1 MIINSHKTV
10 CKGTS
15 TLISNKINFNIM
27 KYAFIFLA
35 LTTGLLLAGCGS
47 NNEEHSHGE
56 DADHSHEQT
65 VQETEQG
72 SEPEE
77 EHAHDSEGIHIEQK
91 SKKVGSGIITQW
103 TEKTELF
110 MEYPELIVGEEATF
124 AVHLTRLS
132 DFMAISESE
141 VEFVFRS
148 ERGIEGSLT
157 ETEVQIP
164 GIYGPD
170 VIFDQAGRYDL
181 TIIIRGMVDDTLQV
195 NGIPVYNSVD
205 EIPAY
210 SQEEDPNL
218 ISFLKEQQ
226 WNIPFGTNRVSL
238 QSLTRTIDA
247 HGEIAARNNGQALV
261 PAPFSGIVLPA
272 MNQNLP
278 VAGNK
283 VAKGTSVLVL
293 NPAIQSAD
301 GENYAQQF
309 INAQAELELARKNLD
324 RQKRLFEREA
334 IPEVELDKARIEYR
348 RSLIQFQTINEIVQV
363 DTSSVD
369 TYGDNEESYRFAL
382 KSPISGTFL
391 ETYVTPGMQVNV
403 GDPLFLIA
411 DMSKVWLYVHVPASE
426 RTSLSGSRSASFSI
440 QGNNRLYDLNELNGR
455 LVSTGSS
462 VDSKTRTVSLIYEI
476 DNPDQSLQT
485 GLFANVYVDTEQ
497 KDRAIAVPESSL
509 IEEEGSFFVFVHIAG
524 ETFEKRRVRTGIRDR
539 GIIEIT
545 SGLNIGE
552 HVVTVNPYQV
562 KLASLSSEAPAHG
575 HEH

>member
-1 MIINSHKTV
+1 M
-10 CKGTS
+10 
-15 TLISNKINFNIM
+15 
-27 KYAFIFLA
+27 
-35 LTTGLLLAGCGS
+35 GLLLAGCGS
-47 NNEEHSHGE
+47 NEEEHSHGE

-72 SEPEE
+72 SESEE
-77 EHAHDSEGIHIEQK
+77 EHAHDSEGNHIEQQ
-91 SKKVGSGIITQW
+91 SEKVGSGIITQW

-132 DFMAISESE
+132 DFRAISESE

-148 ERGIEGSLT
+148 ERGMEGSLT

-170 VIFDQAGRYDL
+170 VIFDRAGRYDL
-181 TIIIRGMVDDTLQV
+181 TIIIRGMVDDTLQI

-205 EIPAY
+205 EIPSY
-210 SQEEDPNL
+210 SQEEDPSL

-226 WNIPFGTNRVSL
+226 WKIPFGTQRVSL
-238 QSLTRTIDA
+238 KSLTTTIDA
-247 HGEIAARNNGQALV
+247 HGEIAARSNGQAV
-261 PAPFSGIVLPA
+261 VSAPFSGIILPTL
-272 MNQNLP
+272 NTNLP
-278 VAGNK
+278 VIGNK
-283 VAKGTSVLVL
+283 ITKGKSVVVL

-309 INAQAELELARKNLD
+309 INARAELELARKNLE

-348 RSLIQFQTINEIVQV
+348 RARIQFQTINEIVQV

-369 TYGDNEESYRFAL
+369 TYGDSEESYRFAL
-382 KSPISGTFL
+382 KAPISGAFL

-411 DMSKVWLYVHVPASE
+411 DMSKVWLHVHVPASE
-426 RTSLSGSRSASFSI
+426 RNSLSASGSASFSI
-440 QGNNRLYDLNELNGR
+440 QGDDHLYDLNDLNGR
-455 LVSTGSS
+455 LVSTGKS

-476 DNPDQSLQT
+476 DNPKQSLQT

-497 KDRAIAVPESSL
+497 KEQTVAVPESSL
-509 IEEEGSFFVFVHIAG
+509 IEEEGSFFVFVHVAG
-524 ETFEKRRVRTGIRDR
+524 ESFEKRRVTTGIRDR
-539 GIIEIT
+539 GMIEIT

-575 HEH
+575 HAH

>member
-1 MIINSHKTV
+1 
-10 CKGTS
+10 
-15 TLISNKINFNIM
+15 M
-27 KYAFIFLA
+27 KYVFII
-35 LTTGLLLAGCGS
+35 LTITMGLLLAGCGS
-47 NNEEHSHGE
+47 NEEEHSHGE

-72 SEPEE
+72 SESEE
-77 EHAHDSEGIHIEQK
+77 EHAHDSEGNHIEQQ
-91 SKKVGSGIITQW
+91 SEKVGSGIITQW

-132 DFMAISESE
+132 DFRAISESE

-148 ERGIEGSLT
+148 ERGMEGSLT